1 MEIEV
6 EVDGGEGGSKAD
18 EIEERRRNR
27 GKNGKLG
34 GKWINFGHVETADA
48 QRG

>member
-6 EVDGGEGGSKAD
+6 EVGGGEGGTKAD

-27 GKNGKLG
+27 GKNGM
-34 GKWINFGHVETADA
+34 D
-48 QRG
+48 